1 MPLGRGSSLFT
12 SRGGW
17 VVGLGRQGLGLN
29 PAQRNRNAALLKAS
43 GFEDAPAL
51 TVQSTDG
58 EIPQGRELSFAW
70 LTGTVMTG
78 LTSVMLMGAALYVS
92 FQGQDTFSTA
102 YEALQIV
109 TSEADEKEVLDA
121 TAKTDRIRP
130 VAETRSELEIVEA
143 SIRENVNGRDI
154 IRKQP
159 FQRIRATL
167 ATAATALTENVPDY
181 DPVAILEA
189 NEPITADG
197 DDAANPSIYGAE
209 VEGEVAVRLA
219 AMPISLVP
227 PKAISDEAA
236 SDFVRAAVENYYGD
250 GDGGVDVAL
259 AYAPGDGQ
267 LRELGV
273 VAPSGPLGG
282 IAENVTVV
290 PKTTV
295 ASDAGLG
302 RSERFVSIRETGP
315 LADVL
320 LKNGFTERE
329 VEMVLSTLRN
339 VRPSLNVQK
348 GAKLRIL
355 FGPARNADILIP
367 YRMSIYDPDPRDGT
381 PKHSATAA
389 LTDRGNYVLGLA
401 PTEIPFP
408 EEDTEEINVAN
419 LPSIY
424 RAIWETARKHR
435 IDDATTQRI
444 VAMYAYDVDLTK
456 KISAGDSM
464 EILQT
469 EPDANGRRE
478 LLYVSLKLGT
488 TVREFFR
495 FRTDDG
501 TVDYYDP
508 SGETGKRFLT
518 RRPVKGGGRLSS
530 RFGMRVHPIFKSRR
544 MHAGIDLAAP
554 KGTPIYASGDG
565 VVEKAQRLSGY
576 GLYVEL
582 KHVNGFETGYGHMSR
597 IADGMKPGV
606 RVRQGQIIGYVGS
619 TGNSTGN
626 HLHFEIKVNGRVVD
640 PLSVKLPRDKTL
652 SAQYERAFEM
662 TIEQIRDLMQRDGVS
677 PAITVASVE

>member
-1 MPLGRGSSLFT
+1 
-12 SRGGW
+12 
-17 VVGLGRQGLGLN
+17 VN

-109 TSEADEKEVLDA
+109 TTPSGKPAVDFTV
-121 TAKTDRIRP
+121 KTNRIRP
-130 VAETRSELEIVEA
+130 VARTRSELEIVEA
-143 SIRENVNGRDI
+143 SIRANQDGRDI
-154 IRKQP
+154 IRNQQ
-159 FQRIRATL
+159 FVRIRATL
-167 ATAATALTENVPDY
+167 ATAATSLTGNVPEY
-181 DPVAILEA
+181 DPVAILDA
-189 NEPITADG
+189 NQPILAEG
-197 DDAANPSIYGAE
+197 DDVANPNIYGTQ
-209 VEGEVAVRLA
+209 VEGEVAVKLA

-227 PKAISDEAA
+227 PRAISDDSAA
-236 SDFVRAAVENYYGD
+236 AFVRMSVESFF
-250 GDGGVDVAL
+250 GDGGDGGPGEGEVAL
-259 AYAPGDGQ
+259 AYAPSDLGI
-267 LRELGV
+267 RELGIV
-273 VAPSGPLGG
+273 PPEANGF
-282 IAENVTVV
+282 AENVTVL

-295 ASDAGLG
+295 AQDQSLG
-302 RSERFVSIRETGP
+302 RSERIISINERGP
-315 LADVL
+315 LADTL
-320 LKNGFTERE
+320 LKNGFTEQQAKL
-329 VEMVLSTLRN
+329 VLATLRN
-339 VRPSLNVQK
+339 VRPSLNVDR

-367 YRMSIYDPDPRDGT
+367 YRMSIYDPDASGQ

-389 LTDRGNYVLGLA
+389 LTDLGTYVLGLA
-401 PTEIPFP
+401 PTEIEFP
-408 EEDTEEINVAN
+408 EEDTEEINVNN

-424 RAIWETARKHR
+424 RAVWETARKHDL
-435 IDDATTQRI
+435 DDATTRRI
-444 VAMYAYDVDLTK
+444 IAMYAYDVDLTK
-456 KISAGDSM
+456 KITPGDTI
-464 EILQT
+464 ELLQT
-469 EPDANGRRE
+469 QPDADGKRE
-478 LLYVSLKLGT
+478 LLYVGLKLGT
-488 TVREFFR
+488 STREFFR

-508 SGETGKRFLT
+508 DGETGKRFLT
-518 RRPVKGGGRLSS
+518 RRPVQGGGRLSS

-565 VVEKAQRLSGY
+565 IVEKAQRVSGY

-582 KHVNGFETGYGHMSR
+582 QHVNNYETGYGHMSR
-597 IADGMKPGV
+597 IADGIKPGV

-626 HLHFEIKVNGRVVD
+626 HLHFEIKINGRVVD
-640 PLSVKLPRDKTL
+640 PLSVKLPRDKQLAAT
-652 SAQYERAFEM
+652 YDRAFGM
-662 TIEQIRDLMQRDGVS
+662 TIAQIRDLMQRD
-677 PAITVASVE
+677 PAPITVASVD